1 MPVRGEALKRLLSVL
16 IFALLPVLAAG
27 NVRLLVQ
34 PDDGVRPLIDLI
46 DGAES
51 SIRIK
56 MYLWTPSRMDVVEAL
71 GRAVERGVNVRVLLE
86 REPAGGRPSMEVI
99 SALRDR
105 GVELRLSKPFR
116 FVFVHEKSMVVDDRI
131 AWFGSGNLTGSTFK
145 ANREYMIVT
154 DRPDWVAEIARVF
167 DADWRGERIDLSRA
181 RLVWSPDRV
190 MRGVR
195 EGNAREKVLDLI
207 RGARSTLFL
216 EQAGMVDEEVIA
228 ALEDAVQRGVNVRL
242 VGSPA
247 DPKENTYFVPGA
259 ERLRE
264 AGVQVRY
271 LPSPYVHAK
280 VIVAD
285 GNTALVGSINMSQTS
300 MNANRELGAILTAA
314 DEPEAFFQLLRTMEA
329 DWKSARADN
338 PFLLPPVEGVVP
350 WTEAPKY
357 YGRVVTVEG
366 RIAAVESR
374 TGVAFL
380 KFADAPDA
388 FRLVFFPRVYGQ
400 FDQPFPEA
408 YLGKK
413 VRATG
418 RVKIYAGYYEIII
431 NSPSQL
437 EVLP

>member
-1 MPVRGEALKRLLSVL
+1 MRGLITAALAL
-16 IFALLPVLAAG
+16 IGLAFAAPQPTLW
-27 NVRLLVQ
+27 VQ
-34 PDDGVRPLIDLI
+34 PSGGVEPLIQLI
-46 DGAES
+46 DTAES
-51 SIRIK
+51 SIRLKI
-56 MYLWTPSRMDVVEAL
+56 YLWTPSRMDVVEAL
-71 GRAVERGVNVRVLLE
+71 GRAVKRGVEVRVLME

-105 GVELRLSKPFR
+105 GVQLRLSKPFR
-116 FVFVHEKSMVVDDRI
+116 FVFVHEKSMVIDDRV

-145 ANREYMIVT
+145 ANREYMLVT
-154 DRPDWVAEIARVF
+154 ERPDWVREIARVF
-167 DADWRGERIDLSRA
+167 DADWHGQRIDLSHA

-190 MRGVR
+190 VRGVR
-195 EGNAREKVLDLI
+195 EGNAREKVLGLI
-207 RGARSTLFL
+207 RGARKTLFL

-228 ALEDAVQRGVNVRL
+228 AIEEAVARGVDVRL

-259 ERLRE
+259 ERLRK
-264 AGVQVRY
+264 AGVRLRY

-285 GNTALVGSINMSQTS
+285 GNTALVGSINMSQSS

-314 DEPEAFFQLLRTMEA
+314 GEPRAFFRLLRTMEA
-329 DWKSARADN
+329 DWKNARPDN
-338 PFLLPPVEGVVP
+338 PFLLPPVEGVIP
-350 WTEAPKY
+350 WTEAPKF

-366 RIAAVESR
+366 RIAQVESR

-380 KFADAPDA
+380 KFDTTPDA
-388 FRLVFFPRVYGQ
+388 FRLVFFPRVYGE

-418 RVKIYAGYYEIII
+418 RIKIYAGYYEMII

>member
-1 MPVRGEALKRLLSVL
+1 MLAR
-16 IFALLPVLAAG
+16 IFALLTLFGLAFATPD
-27 NVRLLVQ
+27 LALWVQ
-34 PDDGVRPLIDLI
+34 PDDGVKPLIQLI
-46 DGAES
+46 DGARS
-51 SIRIK
+51 SIRLKI
-56 MYLWTPSRMDVVEAL
+56 YLWTPSRMDVVDAL
-71 GRAVERGVNVRVLLE
+71 GRAVQRGVDVRVLME
-86 REPAGGRPSMEVI
+86 REPAGGRPSIEVI

-105 GVELRLSKPFR
+105 GVKLRLTKPFR
-116 FVFVHEKSMVVDDRI
+116 FVFVHEKSMVIDDRL
-131 AWFGSGNLTGSTFK
+131 AWFGSGNLTGSTFT

-154 DRPDWVAEIARVF
+154 TRPDWVAEIARVF
-167 DADWRGERIDLSRA
+167 DADWHGKRIDLSNA
-181 RLVWSPDRV
+181 HLVWSPDRV
-190 MRGVR
+190 MGGVR
-195 EGNAREKVLDLI
+195 EGNAREKVLGLI

-228 ALEDAVQRGVNVRL
+228 ALENAVRRGVDVRL

-259 ERLRE
+259 ERLRK
-264 AGVQVRY
+264 AGVRLRY

-285 GNTALVGSINMSQTS
+285 GNTALVGSINMSQSS
-300 MNANRELGAILTAA
+300 MNANRELGAILTVAG
-314 DEPEAFFQLLRTMEA
+314 EPAAFFRLLHTMER
-329 DWKSARADN
+329 DWKHARPDN
-338 PFLLPPVEGVVP
+338 PFLLPPVPGVIP

-357 YGRVVTVEG
+357 YGRIVTVEG

-380 KFADAPDA
+380 KFEDTPDA
-388 FRLVFFPRVYGQ
+388 FRLVFFPSVYGQ
-400 FDQPFPEA
+400 FEQPFPEA
-408 YLGKK
+408 YLGRR

-418 RVKIYAGYYEIII
+418 RVKIYAGYYEMII

>member
-1 MPVRGEALKRLLSVL
+1 MKRLLSVL

-374 TGVAFL
+374 TG
-380 KFADAPDA
+380 
-388 FRLVFFPRVYGQ
+388 
-400 FDQPFPEA
+400 
-408 YLGKK
+408 
-413 VRATG
+413 
-418 RVKIYAGYYEIII
+418 
-431 NSPSQL
+431 
-437 EVLP
+437 

>member
-1 MPVRGEALKRLLSVL
+1 MRPLFVLALTLLSL
-16 IFALLPVLAAG
+16 AFAAPQPALW
-27 NVRLLVQ
+27 VQ
-34 PDDGVRPLIDLI
+34 PSGGVEPLIQLI
-46 DGAES
+46 DTAES
-51 SIRIK
+51 SIRLKI
-56 MYLWTPSRMDVVEAL
+56 YLWTPSRMDVVEAL
-71 GRAVERGVNVRVLLE
+71 GRAVKRGVEVRVLME

-99 SALRDR
+99 GALRDR
-105 GVELRLSKPFR
+105 GVELRFSKPFR
-116 FVFVHEKSMVVDDRI
+116 FVFVHEKSMVIDDRV

-145 ANREYMIVT
+145 ANREYMLVT
-154 DRPDWVAEIARVF
+154 ERPDWVREIARVF
-167 DADWRGERIDLSRA
+167 DADWQGQRIDLSHA

-190 MRGVR
+190 VRGVR
-195 EGNAREKVLDLI
+195 EGHAREKVLGLI
-207 RGARSTLFL
+207 RGARKTLFL

-228 ALEDAVQRGVNVRL
+228 ALEEAVARGVDVRL

-259 ERLRE
+259 ERLRR
-264 AGVQVRY
+264 AGVRLRY

-285 GNTALVGSINMSQTS
+285 GNTALVGSINMSQSS

-314 DEPEAFFQLLRTMEA
+314 GEPRAFFRLLRTMEA
-329 DWKSARADN
+329 DWKNARPDN
-338 PFLLPPVEGVVP
+338 PFLLPPVEGVAP

-366 RIAAVESR
+366 RIAQVESR

-380 KFADAPDA
+380 KFDTTPDA
-388 FRLVFFPRVYGQ
+388 FRLVFFPRVYGD

-418 RVKIYAGYYEIII
+418 RVKIYAGYYEMII

>member
-1 MPVRGEALKRLLSVL
+1 MRGR
-16 IFALLPVLAAG
+16 IFALLALFGLAFSAPG
-27 NVRLLVQ
+27 PTLWVQ
-34 PDDGVRPLIDLI
+34 PDDGVKPLIQLI

-51 SIRIK
+51 TIRLKI
-56 MYLWTPSRMDVVEAL
+56 YLWTPSRMDVIEAL
-71 GRAVERGVNVRVLLE
+71 GRAVERGVNVRVLME

-145 ANREYMIVT
+145 ANREYMLVT
-154 DRPDWVAEIARVF
+154 ARPDWVAEIARVF
-167 DADWRGERIDLSRA
+167 DADWHGERIDLSQA

-190 MRGVR
+190 VRGVR
-195 EGNAREKVLDLI
+195 EGNAREKVLGLI

-228 ALEDAVQRGVNVRL
+228 ALEEAVRRGVDVRL

-247 DPKENTYFVPGA
+247 DPEENTYFVPGA
-259 ERLRE
+259 ERLRK
-264 AGVQVRY
+264 AGVRLRY

-285 GNTALVGSINMSQTS
+285 GNTALVGSINMSQSS

-314 DEPEAFFQLLRTMEA
+314 GEPEAFFRLLRTMER
-329 DWKSARADN
+329 DWREARPDN
-338 PFLLPPVEGVVP
+338 PFLLPPVEGVIP

-357 YGRVVTVEG
+357 YGRIVTVEG

-380 KFADAPDA
+380 KFEDTPDA

-408 YLGKK
+408 YLGKR

-431 NSPSQL
+431 NGPSQL

>member
-1 MPVRGEALKRLLSVL
+1 M
-16 IFALLPVLAAG
+16 
-27 NVRLLVQ
+27 
-34 PDDGVRPLIDLI
+34 RPLIALALTLLSLAFAAPQPALWVQPSDGVGPLIQLI
-46 DGAES
+46 DTAES
-51 SIRIK
+51 SIRLKI
-56 MYLWTPSRMDVVEAL
+56 YLWTPSRMDVVEAL
-71 GRAVERGVNVRVLLE
+71 GRAVKRGVEVRVLME

-99 SALRDR
+99 GALRDR
-105 GVELRLSKPFR
+105 GVELRFSKPFR
-116 FVFVHEKSMVVDDRI
+116 FVFVHEKSMVIDDRV

-145 ANREYMIVT
+145 ANREYMLVT
-154 DRPDWVAEIARVF
+154 ERPDWVREIARVF
-167 DADWRGERIDLSRA
+167 DADWRGQRIDLAHA

-195 EGNAREKVLDLI
+195 EGNAREKVLGLI
-207 RGARSTLFL
+207 HGARKTLFL

-228 ALEDAVQRGVNVRL
+228 ALEEAAARGVDVRL

-259 ERLRE
+259 ERLRK
-264 AGVQVRY
+264 AGVRLRY

-285 GNTALVGSINMSQTS
+285 GNTALVGSINMSQSS
-300 MNANRELGAILTAA
+300 MNANRELGAVLTAA
-314 DEPEAFFQLLRTMEA
+314 GEPQAFFRLLRTMEA
-329 DWKSARADN
+329 DWKNARPDN
-338 PFLLPPVEGVVP
+338 PFLLPPLEGVVP

-357 YGRVVTVEG
+357 YGRVVTVKG
-366 RIAAVESR
+366 RIAEVESR

-380 KFADAPDA
+380 KFDTAPDA
-388 FRLVFFPRVYGQ
+388 FRLVFFPRVYGE

-418 RVKIYAGYYEIII
+418 RVKIYAGYYEMII

>member
-1 MPVRGEALKRLLSVL
+1 MRGLITAALAL
-16 IFALLPVLAAG
+16 IGLAFAAPQPTLW
-27 NVRLLVQ
+27 VQ
-34 PDDGVRPLIDLI
+34 PDDGVEPLIQLI
-46 DGAES
+46 DTAES
-51 SIRIK
+51 SIRLKI
-56 MYLWTPSRMDVVEAL
+56 YLWTPSRMDVVEAL
-71 GRAVERGVNVRVLLE
+71 GRAARRGVEVRVLME

-116 FVFVHEKSMVVDDRI
+116 FVFVHEKSMVIDDRV

-145 ANREYMIVT
+145 ANREYMLVT
-154 DRPDWVAEIARVF
+154 ERPDWVREIARVF
-167 DADWRGERIDLSRA
+167 DADWHGQRIDLSRA

-190 MRGVR
+190 VRGVR
-195 EGNAREKVLDLI
+195 EGNAREKVLGLI
-207 RGARSTLFL
+207 RGARKTLFL

-228 ALEDAVQRGVNVRL
+228 AIEEAVARGVDVRL

-259 ERLRE
+259 ERLRK
-264 AGVQVRY
+264 AGVRLRY

-285 GNTALVGSINMSQTS
+285 GNTALVGSINMSQSS

-314 DEPEAFFQLLRTMEA
+314 GEPRAFFRLLRTMEA
-329 DWKSARADN
+329 DWKNARPDN

-366 RIAAVESR
+366 RIAQVESR

-380 KFADAPDA
+380 KFDTTTDA
-388 FRLVFFPRVYGQ
+388 FRLVFFPRVYGE

-418 RVKIYAGYYEIII
+418 RIKIYAGYYEMII

>member
-1 MPVRGEALKRLLSVL
+1 LKRLLTFT
-16 IFALLPVLAAG
+16 IFALLPVLAIG
-27 NVRLLVQ
+27 NVQLLVQ
-34 PDDGVRPLIDLI
+34 PDDGVKPLIRLI

-51 SIRIK
+51 SIRLKI
-56 MYLWTPSRMDVVEAL
+56 YLWTPSRMDVVEAL
-71 GRAVERGVNVRVLLE
+71 GRAVDRGVNVRVLME
-86 REPAGGRPSMEVI
+86 REPAGGRPRMEVI
-99 SALRDR
+99 SALRDH

-116 FVFVHEKSMVVDDRI
+116 FVFVHEKSMVIDDRV

-167 DADWRGERIDLSRA
+167 DADWRGERIDLSHA
-181 RLVWSPDRV
+181 LLVWSPDRV

-195 EGNAREKVLDLI
+195 EGNAREKVLGLI

-216 EQAGMVDEEVIA
+216 EQAGMADEEVIA
-228 ALEDAVQRGVNVRL
+228 ALEDAVRRGVNVRL

-259 ERLRE
+259 ERLRK
-264 AGVQVRY
+264 AGVKVRY

-285 GNTALVGSINMSQTS
+285 GNSALVGSINMSRTS
-300 MNANRELGAILTAA
+300 MNANRELGAIITAA
-314 DEPEAFFQLLRTMEA
+314 SEPKAFFRLLRTMER
-329 DWKSARADN
+329 DWKNARPDN
-338 PFLLPPVEGVVP
+338 PFLLPPVEGVIP

-357 YGRVVTVEG
+357 YGRIVTVEG
-366 RIAAVESR
+366 RIVAVESR

-380 KFADAPDA
+380 KFADTPDA
-388 FRLVFFPRVYGQ
+388 FRLVVFPRDYGK

-418 RVKIYAGYYEIII
+418 RVQIYAGYYEMIIR
-431 NSPSQL
+431 SRSQL